1 MKDYVLR
8 ATAGDGQVRAF
19 VATTRNMV
27 ETARDLHKTS
37 KVATAA
43 LGRTLTATS
52 MMGLMMKN
60 DGDKIT
66 VIIKGGGPIGSIL
79 ATANS
84 KGIVKGYV
92 DNPNVVVEDYE
103 NGKLNVAAAVGS
115 EGTVRVTKDLGLR
128 EPYNGSYPMVSGE
141 IAQDLTYY
149 FAVSEQTPSVVAL
162 GVLTKEEEVEY
173 AGGFIV
179 QLMPDATEE
188 TISKLESNV
197 ANLDSITNM
206 LKEGKTPE
214 DILNIVLD
222 GLNPQILDKCD
233 VGFECECSKE
243 RVEGVLIS
251 IGQHQLAEMIEED
264 KKAEIG
270 CQFCNTKYM
279 FNEDE
284 LKAILDKMNK

>member
-8 ATAGDGQVRAF
+8 STAGDGQVRAF

-27 ETARDLHKTS
+27 ERARDLHKTS

-149 FAVSEQTPSVVAL
+149 FALSEQTPSVVAL

-279 FNEDE
+279 FDEDE
-284 LKAILDKMNK
+284 LKAILDKMNN

>member
-19 VATTRNMV
+19 VATTKNMV
-27 ETARDLHKTS
+27 DRARDLHKTS

-52 MMGLMMKN
+52 IMGLMMKN

-149 FAVSEQTPSVVAL
+149 FALSEQTPSVVAL

-179 QLMPDATEE
+179 QLMPDAAEE

-251 IGQHQLAEMIEED
+251 IGQHQLAEIIEED

-270 CQFCNTKYM
+270 CQFCNSKYT
-279 FNEDE
+279 FDEDE

>member
-1 MKDYVLR
+1 MKDYVIR

-19 VATTRNMV
+19 VATTKNMV
-27 ETARDLHKTS
+27 EKARDLHKTT

-92 DNPNVVVEDYE
+92 DNPNVVVEDYP

-179 QLMPDATEE
+179 QLMPDADEE
-188 TISKLESNV
+188 TIGKLESNV
-197 ANLDSITNM
+197 SNLDSITNM
-206 LKEGKTPE
+206 LKNGNTPE

-233 VGFECECSKE
+233 IGFECECSKE

-251 IGQHQLAEMIEED
+251 IGQHQLAEIIEED

-270 CQFCNTKYM
+270 CQFCNSKYV
-279 FNEDE
+279 FDENE
-284 LKAILDKMNK
+284 LKAIIDKMNK